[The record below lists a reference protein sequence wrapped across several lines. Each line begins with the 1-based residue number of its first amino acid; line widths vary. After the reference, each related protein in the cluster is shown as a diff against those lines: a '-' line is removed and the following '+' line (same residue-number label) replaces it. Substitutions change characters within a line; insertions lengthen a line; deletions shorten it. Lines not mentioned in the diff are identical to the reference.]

1 MFLFFHYWFSP
12 LFFGCF
18 HCFHWLHFFMLPT
31 FFTMTAFLLLFCQ
44 VIHYYVVVPRMLRIR
59 EDFFYS
65 LVIFTLHFFQ
75 FAIVPRVLRIWER
88 FFCSEAFFT
97 LNSSFPTFG
106 TTCFY
111 QGFPENLMFFFEDCR
126 VSHWET
132 QTRPI
137 FLFESHSV
145 QQKVLLGRFHLCIKA
160 LQSTI
165 STSSRLWTHYLLST
179 YIKMCMSY
187 SLDQRI
193 Y

>member
-1 MFLFFHYWFSP
+1 MFSLFSLTAFFHATNFLYHDC
-12 LFFGCF
+12 FFA
-18 HCFHWLHFFMLPT
+18 
-31 FFTMTAFLLLFCQ
+31 AFLSGNSLLRCCTANATDS
-44 VIHYYVVVPRMLRIR
+44 RG
-59 EDFFYS
+59 FF
-65 LVIFTLHFFQ
+65 LLIGDFTLHFFQ

-111 QGFPENLMFFFEDCR
+111 QGFPENRMFFFEDCR

>member
-1 MFLFFHYWFSP
+1 MFSLFSLTAFFHATNFLYHDC
-12 LFFGCF
+12 FFA
-18 HCFHWLHFFMLPT
+18 
-31 FFTMTAFLLLFCQ
+31 AFLSGNSLLRCCTANATDSRGFFLLIGDFYLTLLSIC
-44 VIHYYVVVPRMLRIR
+44 HSTTSATDLR
-59 EDFFYS
+59 E
-65 LVIFTLHFFQ
+65 IFLLWG
-75 FAIVPRVLRIWER
+75 V
-88 FFCSEAFFT
+88 FT

-111 QGFPENLMFFFEDCR
+111 QGFPENRMFFFEDCR